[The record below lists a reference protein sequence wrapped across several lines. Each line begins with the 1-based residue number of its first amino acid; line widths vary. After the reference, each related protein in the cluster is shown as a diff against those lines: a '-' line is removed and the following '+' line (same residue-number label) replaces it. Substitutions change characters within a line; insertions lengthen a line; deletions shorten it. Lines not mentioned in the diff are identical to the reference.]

1 MFWGFE
7 LGTLELQTLKVC
19 YTTWV
24 EFTMVDVTLAKAK
37 TSSLFS
43 GATMRD
49 VVLSSFVAATTW
61 VSSASIGR
69 GFLVGLGT
77 LASSSR

>member
-7 LGTLELQTLKVC
+7 LGTLELQTLRVC

-61 VSSASIGR
+61 VSSASIVR